1 MERVA
6 VIGTTSWGTT
16 LGVILARRGIPVRLW
31 ARSTEEASALN
42 AAQENAELLPGIAF
56 PTNFIVTPYI
66 KEALED
72 AALVIFAVPS
82 HSMRWN
88 LRQVKPYLDSS
99 LLILSAAKGLEMDTR
114 KRMSEVMSDELPPQF
129 HPNIC
134 VLSGPNLAPEV
145 ARGLLSTTVV
155 AAKDSQVAER
165 VQQITM
171 GPHFRVYTNT
181 DIIGVELGGALKN
194 IIALGA
200 GMGDGLGYGDNAKA
214 AFMTRGLAEIT
225 RLGVAMGANP
235 LTFAGLAGLGD
246 LIATCAS
253 RFSRNRYVGEELAK
267 GRSLESIRTS
277 MSHVAEGVPTT
288 AAAYAMAQDKGV
300 EMPITQGMYR
310 VLFQGHDVRQEVEA
324 LMGRP
329 PKAELLGISETQRG

>member
-42 AAQENAELLPGIAF
+42 AAQENAELLPGITF

-114 KRMSEVMSDELPPQF
+114 KRMSEVMGDELPPQF

-225 RLGVAMGANP
+225 RLGVALGANP

-267 GRSLESIRTS
+267 GRSLEIIRTS

-329 PKAELLGISETQRG
+329 PKAELLGISETPRG